1 MSSAHVTSSRPNR
14 NLAGAR
20 AIHAHL
26 GQESLTTITKFLRE
40 IEADAP
46 KQENQAETQEA
57 FRQFW
62 SLAIDAGRK
71 DAQAQIKEPEDNHL
85 ISGVAAFPAVHVR
98 TIFPAI
104 PLLATVST

>member
-1 MSSAHVTSSRPNR
+1 MGISQAHGRSTP
-14 NLAGAR
+14 
-20 AIHAHL
+20 I
-26 GQESLTTITKFLRE
+26 
-40 IEADAP
+40 
-46 KQENQAETQEA
+46 
-57 FRQFW
+57 W

-85 ISGVAAFPAVHVR
+85 ISGVAALPAVHVR